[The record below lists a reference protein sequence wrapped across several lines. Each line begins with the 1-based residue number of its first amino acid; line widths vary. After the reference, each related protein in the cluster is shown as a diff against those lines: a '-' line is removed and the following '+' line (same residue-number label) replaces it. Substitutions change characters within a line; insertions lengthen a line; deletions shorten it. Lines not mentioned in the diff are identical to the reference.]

1 MKKLLLAATFVTAFA
16 AAAAAQQ
23 QRVTVAVSV
32 PSADHGWTGGVLYAA
47 KKEAELLTKAY
58 PGLSIVVKP
67 SPSAA
72 DQASALEDL
81 MAGQKLDA
89 LVVLPQNSDE
99 LTEAVKSVKGKGVFV
114 TVVDRGLK
122 DTSIQDVYVAGNNP
136 ELGRVSGA
144 YFKQA
149 LGGKGDIVVLRGIPT
164 VIDNERVDAF
174 KQAIAGTQI
183 NIIDIQYANWNRDDG
198 FKVMQDFLAKHPK
211 IDAVW
216 AQDDDI
222 AIGVLQA
229 IQQANRSDIK
239 FVIGGAG
246 MKDMIKR
253 VMDGDKL
260 MPVDVLYPPT
270 MIATAMDVTVAHFI
284 ANAPVRGT
292 YLISSPLITK
302 ENAKEYYDPN
312 SPF

>member
-1 MKKLLLAATFVTAFA
+1 MRTTLLAATMIAGFA
-16 AAAAAQQ
+16 GAALAQQ
-23 QRVTVAVSV
+23 KVNIAVSV
-32 PSADHGWTGGVLYAA
+32 PSADHGWTGGVLYSA
-47 KKEAELLTKAY
+47 KKEAAALMKAY
-58 PGLSIVVKP
+58 PGLNIIVKP
-67 SPSAA
+67 SASAA

-81 MAGQKLDA
+81 TAGQKLDA

-99 LTEAVKSVKGKGVFV
+99 LTQPAKAVKDKGVFV

-122 DTSIQDVYVAGNNP
+122 DASIQDLYVAGNNP
-136 ELGRVSGA
+136 ELGRVSGE
-144 YFKQA
+144 YIKQA
-149 LGGKGDIVVLRGIPT
+149 LGRGDIVVLRGIPT

-174 KQAIAGTQI
+174 KKAIDGSGI
-183 NIIDIQYANWNRDDG
+183 NIVDIQYANWNRDDG

-222 AIGVLQA
+222 AIGALEA
-229 IQQANRSDIK
+229 IKQANRHDIK

-253 VMDGDKL
+253 VMDGDPII
-260 MPVDVLYPPT
+260 PVDVLYPPT
-270 MIATAMDVTVAHFI
+270 MIATAMDLTAAHFV

-302 ENAKEYYDPN
+302 QNAKEYYDPN